1 MVKKTTIKT
10 RPEKILTD
18 KKSNTSVKT
27 LPDKKPKS
35 YKLKTAFYDV
45 VVIGGGPAGLMSAGT
60 AGKGGAK
67 VLLIEK
73 NEELGKK
80 LLMTGGGRCNITN
93 LEPNKQKF
101 MNNFGKNK
109 DLLYSP
115 FSIFGQDDTVRFFNT
130 LGIKTKVE
138 ENFRVFPE
146 SDNSLDIL
154 EALIRYARNNNVEFK
169 LSAEVAGFDFSS
181 PSLRAKR
188 GNPGKLELDSRLHG
202 NDREGNRSIKSVLLK
217 NGTMIFAKNF
227 ILASGGKSHPE
238 TGSTGEGFDWLKKI
252 GHKVIDSNPAL
263 VPIKV
268 KEKWVNELAGISL
281 MDAGITVW
289 QKGNKAFK
297 KQGKV
302 LFTHEGLS
310 GPAILN
316 MSKDVGELLQYPN
329 TADGRVSG
337 DEVKISIDFFSGI
350 GLDEIHQRFTEVFE
364 VNRNKKI
371 KNLVFKEVPAKIFEK
386 TLDLIGIDG
395 EWEIN
400 EIRREERIAILE
412 KLKKF
417 EFTVDKL
424 MGADKA
430 ITTSGGLDL
439 SEVDL
444 KTMRSKLYDNLY
456 FVGDVLDFDRQ
467 SGGFSLQL
475 CWTTGY
481 IAGKSAGGSL

>member
-10 RPEKILTD
+10 KA
-18 KKSNTSVKT
+18 NKT
-27 LPDKKPKS
+27 LAGKKPKS
-35 YKLKTAFYDV
+35 YKPKTAFYDV
-45 VVIGGGPAGLMSAGT
+45 VVIGGGPAGIMSAGT

-146 SDNSLDIL
+146 SDNSLDVL
-154 EALIRYARNNNVEFK
+154 ESLIRYARNNNVEFK
-169 LSAEVAGFDFSS
+169 LSAEVAGF
-181 PSLRAKR
+181 KKTK
-188 GNPGKLELDSRLHG
+188 GIIE
-202 NDREGNRSIKSVLLK
+202 SVLLL
-217 NGTMIFAKNF
+217 NGTEIKAKNF
-227 ILASGGKSHPE
+227 ILSSGGKSHPE

-281 MDAGITVW
+281 MDASITLW
-289 QKGNKAFK
+289 QKGIKVFK

-316 MSKDVGELLQYPN
+316 MSKDVGELLQY
-329 TADGRVSG
+329 G
-337 DEVKISIDFFSGI
+337 DEVKISMDFFSGI
-350 GLDEIHQRFTEVFE
+350 GLDEIHARFTEVFE
-364 VNRNKKI
+364 TNRKKKK

-386 TLDLIGIDG
+386 TLNLIGIDG

-444 KTMRSKLYDNLY
+444 KTMKSKLYENLY
-456 FVGDVLDFDRQ
+456 FSGDVLDFDRQ

-481 IAGKSAGGSL
+481 IAGKSAGSNL

>member
-1 MVKKTTIKT
+1 MIKKTIKKPT
-10 RPEKILTD
+10 P
-18 KKSNTSVKT
+18 
-27 LPDKKPKS
+27 KPKS

-45 VVIGGGPAGLMSAGT
+45 VVIGGGPAGLMAAGT
-60 AGKGGAK
+60 AGRGGAK

-80 LLMTGGGRCNITN
+80 LLITGGGRCNITN
-93 LEPNKQKF
+93 LQPDKQKF
-101 MNNFGKNK
+101 MNNFGKKK

-115 FSIFGQDDTVRFFNT
+115 FSIFGQDDTVRFFNG

-154 EALIRYARNNNVEFK
+154 ESLIRYARNNNVEFM
-169 LSAEVAGFDFSS
+169 LNTEVSYIKNNKDKIESVILGNGLPEKILPDGKTKIFPVLDNKSNTSGKTLAG
-181 PSLRAKR
+181 K
-188 GNPGKLELDSRLHG
+188 E
-202 NDREGNRSIKSVLLK
+202 IK
-217 NGTMIFAKNF
+217 AKNF

-238 TGSTGEGFDWLKKI
+238 TGSTGEGFLWLKKI
-252 GHKVIDSNPAL
+252 GHKVVDSNPAL

-268 KEKWVNELAGISL
+268 KEKWINELAGISL

-289 QKGNKAFK
+289 QKGEKSFK

-316 MSKDVGELLQYPN
+316 MSKDVGELLQY
-329 TADGRVSG
+329 G
-337 DEVKISIDFFSGI
+337 EVKISIDFFSGV
-350 GLDEIHQRFTEVFE
+350 GLDEIHQMFTEVFE
-364 VNRNKKI
+364 INKNKKI

-400 EIRREERIAILE
+400 QIRREERIAILE

-444 KTMRSKLYDNLY
+444 KTMRSKLFDNLY
-456 FVGDVLDFDRQ
+456 FAGDVLDFDRQ

-481 IAGKSAGGSL
+481 IAGKNSASNL

>member
-1 MVKKTTIKT
+1 
-10 RPEKILTD
+10 
-18 KKSNTSVKT
+18 
-27 LPDKKPKS
+27 
-35 YKLKTAFYDV
+35 
-45 VVIGGGPAGLMSAGT
+45 
-60 AGKGGAK
+60 
-67 VLLIEK
+67 
-73 NEELGKK
+73 
-80 LLMTGGGRCNITN
+80 
-93 LEPNKQKF
+93 

-146 SDNSLDIL
+146 SDNSLDVL
-154 EALIRYARNNNVEFK
+154 ESLIRYARNNNVEFK
-169 LSAEVAGFDFSS
+169 LSAEVAGF
-181 PSLRAKR
+181 KKTK
-188 GNPGKLELDSRLHG
+188 GIIE
-202 NDREGNRSIKSVLLK
+202 SVLLL
-217 NGTMIFAKNF
+217 NGTEIKAKNF
-227 ILASGGKSHPE
+227 ILSSGGKSHPE

-281 MDAGITVW
+281 MDASITLW
-289 QKGNKAFK
+289 QKGIKVFK

-316 MSKDVGELLQYPN
+316 MSKDVGELLQY
-329 TADGRVSG
+329 G
-337 DEVKISIDFFSGI
+337 DEVKISMDFFSGI
-350 GLDEIHQRFTEVFE
+350 GLDEIHARFTEVFE
-364 VNRNKKI
+364 TNRNKKI

-386 TLDLIGIDG
+386 TLNLIGIDG

-444 KTMRSKLYDNLY
+444 KTMKSKLYENLY
-456 FVGDVLDFDRQ
+456 FSGDVLDFDRQ

-481 IAGKSAGGSL
+481 IAGKSAGSNL

>member
-10 RPEKILTD
+10 KA
-18 KKSNTSVKT
+18 NKT
-27 LPDKKPKS
+27 LAGKKPKS
-35 YKLKTAFYDV
+35 YKPKTAFYDV
-45 VVIGGGPAGLMSAGT
+45 VVIGGGPAGIMSAGT

-146 SDNSLDIL
+146 SDNSLDVL
-154 EALIRYARNNNVEFK
+154 ESLIRYARNNNVEFK
-169 LSAEVAGFDFSS
+169 LSAEVAGF
-181 PSLRAKR
+181 KKTK
-188 GNPGKLELDSRLHG
+188 GIIE
-202 NDREGNRSIKSVLLK
+202 SVLLL
-217 NGTMIFAKNF
+217 NGTEIKAKNF
-227 ILASGGKSHPE
+227 ILSSGGKSHPE

-281 MDAGITVW
+281 MDASITLW
-289 QKGNKAFK
+289 QKGIKVFK

-310 GPAILN
+310 GPAILD
-316 MSKDVGELLQYPN
+316 MSKDVGELLQY
-329 TADGRVSG
+329 G
-337 DEVKISIDFFSGI
+337 DEVKISMDFFSGI
-350 GLDEIHQRFTEVFE
+350 GLDEIHARFTEVFE
-364 VNRNKKI
+364 TNRNKKI

-386 TLDLIGIDG
+386 TLNLIGIDG

-444 KTMRSKLYDNLY
+444 KTMKSKLYENLY
-456 FVGDVLDFDRQ
+456 FSGDVLDFDRQ

-481 IAGKSAGGSL
+481 IAGKSAGSNL

>member
-10 RPEKILTD
+10 KA
-18 KKSNTSVKT
+18 NKT
-27 LPDKKPKS
+27 LAGKKPKS
-35 YKLKTAFYDV
+35 YKPKTAFYDV
-45 VVIGGGPAGLMSAGT
+45 VVIGGGPAGIMSAGT

-146 SDNSLDIL
+146 SDNSLDVL
-154 EALIRYARNNNVEFK
+154 ESLIRYARNNNVEFK
-169 LSAEVAGFDFSS
+169 LSAEVAGF
-181 PSLRAKR
+181 KKTK
-188 GNPGKLELDSRLHG
+188 GIIE
-202 NDREGNRSIKSVLLK
+202 SVLLL
-217 NGTMIFAKNF
+217 NGTEIKAKNF
-227 ILASGGKSHPE
+227 ILSSGGKSHPE

-281 MDAGITVW
+281 MDASITLW
-289 QKGNKAFK
+289 QKGIKVFK

-316 MSKDVGELLQYPN
+316 MSKDVGELLQY
-329 TADGRVSG
+329 G
-337 DEVKISIDFFSGI
+337 DEVKISMDFFSGI
-350 GLDEIHQRFTEVFE
+350 GLDEIHARFTEVFE
-364 VNRNKKI
+364 TNRNKKI

-386 TLDLIGIDG
+386 TLNLIGIDG

-444 KTMRSKLYDNLY
+444 KTMKSKLYENLY
-456 FVGDVLDFDRQ
+456 FSGDVLDFDRQ

-481 IAGKSAGGSL
+481 IAGKSAGSNL

>member
-1 MVKKTTIKT
+1 MVKKTVKKIAIK
-10 RPEKILTD
+10 P
-18 KKSNTSVKT
+18 KKYVVSVK
-27 LPDKKPKS
+27 PVSKAK
-35 YKLKTAFYDV
+35 FYDV
-45 VVIGGGPAGLMSAGT
+45 VVIGGGPAGLMAAGT

-101 MNNFGKNK
+101 MNNFGKKK

-169 LSAEVAGFDFSS
+169 LSAEVAGFDFFS
-181 PSLRAKR
+181 PSLRVER
-188 GNPGKLELDSRLHG
+188 GNPGKEMDSVLQR
-202 NDREGNRSIKSVLLK
+202 NDRGERSIKSVLLK

-227 ILASGGKSHPE
+227 ILSSGGKSHPE

-316 MSKDVGELLQYPN
+316 MSKDVGELLQY
-329 TADGRVSG
+329 G

-350 GLDEIHQRFTEVFE
+350 GLDEIHQMFTEVFE
-364 VNRNKKI
+364 INKNKKI

-400 EIRREERIAILE
+400 QIRREERIAILE

-444 KTMRSKLYDNLY
+444 KMMKSRLFDNLY
-456 FVGDVLDFDRQ
+456 LAGDVLDFDRQ

-481 IAGKSAGGSL
+481 IAGKSAGQK

>member
-1 MVKKTTIKT
+1 MIKKTVKKVIPKT
-10 RPEKILTD
+10 
-18 KKSNTSVKT
+18 N
-27 LPDKKPKS
+27 S
-35 YKLKTAFYDV
+35 YKLKANTYDV
-45 VVIGGGPAGLMSAGT
+45 CVIGGGPAGLISAGT

-109 DLLYSP
+109 NLLYSP
-115 FSIFGQDDTVRFFNT
+115 FSIFGQDDTVRFFNS

-154 EALIRYARNNNVEFK
+154 ESLIRYARNNNVEFK
-169 LSAEVAGFDFSS
+169 LSAEVAGFKKTKGAID
-181 PSLRAKR
+181 
-188 GNPGKLELDSRLHG
+188 
-202 NDREGNRSIKSVLLK
+202 SVLLS
-217 NGTMIFAKNF
+217 NGTEIKAKNF

-281 MDAGITVW
+281 VDTSITVW
-289 QKGNKAFK
+289 QKGTKVFK

-329 TADGRVSG
+329 TADGRAG
-337 DEVKISIDFFSGI
+337 GNEVKISIDFFSGI

-364 VNRNKKI
+364 TNRNKKI

-424 MGADKA
+424 MGVDKA

-444 KTMRSKLYDNLY
+444 KTMKSKLYENLY
-456 FVGDVLDFDRQ
+456 FAGDVLDFDRQ

-481 IAGKSAGGSL
+481 IAGRNIIEE